1 MDRDRFDELAT
12 EHLLSGLTGSALK
25 EFEAELGRLGDDGE
39 RELDRIR
46 ETLGTLALT
55 ASPAT
60 PPPELKERLMA
71 EIRGETRGV
80 GPAPPR
86 AWIAVTA
93 LAASIALVLGIAN
106 LRLQGRLDRQVAELD
121 SARTALAV
129 SDSAR
134 QALQALK
141 EDFGLLAA
149 PQGEAITLTGT
160 AERPGA
166 RARAFVDPSTGRALL
181 LVFDLPILPADSLY
195 QLWTIERQT
204 PASAGTFTVDADGRG
219 RLELEDAAAL
229 LSADLLAVTVEPAP
243 GVPAPTGEIVLS
255 GSL

>member
-1 MDRDRFDELAT
+1 MDRDRFRELAT
-12 EHLLSGLTGSALK
+12 EHLLSGLTGSELK

-39 RELDRIR
+39 RELDQIR
-46 ETLGTLALT
+46 EALGTLALT

-71 EIRGETRGV
+71 EIRRETRGV
-80 GPAPPR
+80 RPAPPR

-93 LAASIALVLGIAN
+93 LAASIALVVGIAN
-106 LRLQGRLDRQVAELD
+106 LRLQGRLDRQVAALD
-121 SARTALAV
+121 SARAALVV

-134 QALQALK
+134 QALK

-160 AERPGA
+160 PERPGA

-195 QLWTIERQT
+195 QLWTIERQA
-204 PASAGTFTVDADGRG
+204 PASVGTFTVDADGRG
-219 RLELEDAAAL
+219 RLELEDAVAL